1 MKSLPCP
8 TPCICGPEDR
18 GGISVEERDP
28 VGHFGLGGAGDL
40 WEESSWGTCHAGGR
54 DTVGQWLPGF
64 SLSQAVWGSRSEG
77 EICAS
82 FVPLVAF
89 NHLVSSLLVEF
100 SFVLA

>member
-1 MKSLPCP
+1 M
-8 TPCICGPEDR
+8 
-18 GGISVEERDP
+18 
-28 VGHFGLGGAGDL
+28 
-40 WEESSWGTCHAGGR
+40 
-54 DTVGQWLPGF
+54 GQGLPGF

-89 NHLVSSLLVEF
+89 NHFVSSLLGEF